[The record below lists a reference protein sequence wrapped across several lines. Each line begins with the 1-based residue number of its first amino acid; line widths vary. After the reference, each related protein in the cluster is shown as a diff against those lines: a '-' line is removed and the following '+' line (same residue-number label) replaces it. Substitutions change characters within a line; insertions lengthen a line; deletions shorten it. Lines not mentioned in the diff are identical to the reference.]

1 MQKKKTGKH
10 ITEKQA
16 IRICRISENLSSLV
30 QHLAWLIWY
39 KASPDVSDQMIDQAI
54 DELLNQNRL
63 FYQRDMETMTI
74 YQKNF
79 LIAVANGIN
88 TGLSRREVLN
98 EYRLENSANVQS
110 IKKALIA
117 KDFIDVD
124 GDTVSFND
132 PFFKLWIRRNIA
144 QL

>member
-1 MQKKKTGKH
+1 M
-10 ITEKQA
+10 
-16 IRICRISENLSSLV
+16 
-30 QHLAWLIWY
+30 
-39 KASPDVSDQMIDQAI
+39 P
-54 DELLNQNRL
+54 LNQTHILNKSPNI
-63 FYQRDMETMTI
+63 TI
-74 YQKNF
+74 CIVFTKIKY
-79 LIAVANGIN
+79 LM
-88 TGLSRREVLN
+88 L
-98 EYRLENSANVQS
+98 LEISANVQG